1 MSILPWEREGSNC
14 VNDNHDISQVE
25 TRLKDATRR
34 LHQLSASVGASKQIR
49 QYDTDR
55 RKNLLAKYVVR
66 ALKEGHSATAAEA
79 YGRSDEAY
87 QTELEGLSKQYEGA
101 EKVIAEWDAEQASF
115 EAARSLLSMAKESM
129 KVLEG

>member
-1 MSILPWEREGSNC
+1 MT
-14 VNDNHDISQVE
+14 DNHDISEVE
-25 TRLKDATRR
+25 QRLRSCSKR

-79 YGRSDEAY
+79 YGRSDDGYQAALEAIAA
-87 QTELEGLSKQYEGA
+87 QYEHA
-101 EKVIAEWDAEQASF
+101 EKVIAEWDAEYASF

-129 KVLEG
+129 RVLEG

>member
-1 MSILPWEREGSNC
+1 M
-14 VNDNHDISQVE
+14 VNDSHDISQVE

-34 LHQLSASVGASKQIR
+34 LHQLSASVGAAKQIR
-49 QYDTDR
+49 EFSTDR
-55 RKNLLAKYVVR
+55 KKNLLAKYVVR

-87 QTELEGLSKQYEGA
+87 QAELEGLSKQYEGA
-101 EKVIAEWDAEQASF
+101 ERTIAEWDSEFASF

-129 KVLEG
+129 RVLEG

>member
-1 MSILPWEREGSNC
+1 M
-14 VNDNHDISQVE
+14 NDNHDISAVE

-34 LHQLSASVGASKQIR
+34 LHQLAPQVGAAKQIR
-49 QYDTDR
+49 QFDTDR

-87 QTELEGLSKQYEGA
+87 QAELEGLSKQYEGA
-101 EKVIAEWDAEQASF
+101 ERTIAEWDSEYASF

-129 KVLEG
+129 RVLEG

>member
-1 MSILPWEREGSNC
+1 MT
-14 VNDNHDISQVE
+14 DNHDISQVE

-34 LHQLSASVGASKQIR
+34 LHQLAPMVGSAKQIR
-49 QYDTDR
+49 NYDGDR
-55 RKNLLAKYVVR
+55 KKNLLAKYVVR

-101 EKVIAEWDAEQASF
+101 ERTIAEWDAEMCSHD
-115 EAARSLLSMAKESM
+115 AARSLLAMNRESM
-129 KVLEG
+129 RILQG

>member
-1 MSILPWEREGSNC
+1 MT
-14 VNDNHDISQVE
+14 DNHDISEVE
-25 TRLKDATRR
+25 QRLRSCSKR
-34 LHQLSASVGASKQIR
+34 LHQLAASVGAAKQIR

-101 EKVIAEWDAEQASF
+101 ERTIAEWDSEYASF
-115 EAARSLLSMAKESM
+115 EAARSLLSIARETLKI
-129 KVLEG
+129 LDG

>member
-1 MSILPWEREGSNC
+1 MT
-14 VNDNHDISQVE
+14 DNHDISAVE

-101 EKVIAEWDAEQASF
+101 ERVIAEWDSEMCSF
-115 EAARSLLSMAKESM
+115 DAARSLLAMNRESM
-129 KVLEG
+129 RVLQG

>member
-1 MSILPWEREGSNC
+1 M
-14 VNDNHDISQVE
+14 NDNHDISEVE
-25 TRLKDATRR
+25 QRLRSCSKR

-66 ALKEGHSATAAEA
+66 ALKEGHSATAADA

-87 QTELEGLSKQYEGA
+87 QAELAVMSREYEA
-101 EKVIAEWDAEQASF
+101 SEKTLAEWEAEQCSF
-115 EAARSLLSMAKESM
+115 EAARSLLSMMKESL

>member
-1 MSILPWEREGSNC
+1 
-14 VNDNHDISQVE
+14 VNDSRDISEVE
-25 TRLKDATRR
+25 QRLRSCSKR
-34 LHQLSASVGASKQIR
+34 LHALSASVGASKQIR

-79 YGRSDEAY
+79 YGRSDPSY

-101 EKVIAEWDAEQASF
+101 EKTIAEWDSEYASF

-129 KVLEG
+129 RVLEG

>member
-1 MSILPWEREGSNC
+1 METHLADSSQI
-14 VNDNHDISQVE
+14 DQISE
-25 TRLKDATRR
+25 RLKQCTKR
-34 LHQLSASVGASKQIR
+34 LHNLAAMTGSAKQIR

-87 QTELEGLSKQYEGA
+87 QVALEAISVQYEQA
-101 EKVIAEWDAEQASF
+101 EKTIAEWDAEQASF
-115 EAARSLLSMAKESM
+115 EAARSLLSMAKETLKTM
-129 KVLEG
+129 EG

>member
-1 MSILPWEREGSNC
+1 M
-14 VNDNHDISQVE
+14 NDSRDIGEVE
-25 TRLKDATRR
+25 QRLRTCSKR

-101 EKVIAEWDAEQASF
+101 ERTIAEWDSEFASF

-129 KVLEG
+129 RVLEG

>member
-1 MSILPWEREGSNC
+1 MT
-14 VNDNHDISQVE
+14 DNYDISQVE

-87 QTELEGLSKQYEGA
+87 QAELEGLSKQYEGA
-101 EKVIAEWDAEQASF
+101 ERTIAEWDSEYASF

-129 KVLEG
+129 RVLEG

>member
-1 MSILPWEREGSNC
+1 MT
-14 VNDNHDISQVE
+14 DNHDISQVE

-34 LHQLSASVGASKQIR
+34 LHQLAPQVGAAKQIR
-49 QYDTDR
+49 QFDTDR

-87 QTELEGLSKQYEGA
+87 QTELAVMSREYEA
-101 EKVIAEWDAEQASF
+101 SEKTLAIWEAEQCSF
-115 EAARSLLSMAKESM
+115 EAARSLLSMMKESL

>member
-1 MSILPWEREGSNC
+1 MT
-14 VNDNHDISQVE
+14 DNHDISEVE
-25 TRLKDATRR
+25 QRLRSCSKR

-101 EKVIAEWDAEQASF
+101 ERTIASWEAEMCSHD
-115 EAARSLLSMAKESM
+115 AARSLLAMNRESM
-129 KVLEG
+129 RILQG

>member
-1 MSILPWEREGSNC
+1 MT
-14 VNDNHDISQVE
+14 DNHDISQVE

-87 QTELEGLSKQYEGA
+87 QTELAVMSREYEA
-101 EKVIAEWDAEQASF
+101 SEKTLAEWEAEQCSF
-115 EAARSLLSMAKESM
+115 EAARSLLSMMKESL

>member
-1 MSILPWEREGSNC
+1 MT
-14 VNDNHDISQVE
+14 DNHDISEVE
-25 TRLKDATRR
+25 QRLRSCSKR

-101 EKVIAEWDAEQASF
+101 ERTIAEWDAEIASHD
-115 EAARSLLSMAKESM
+115 AARSLLAMNRESM
-129 KVLEG
+129 RILQG

>member
-1 MSILPWEREGSNC
+1 M
-14 VNDNHDISQVE
+14 NDNHDIIQVE

-101 EKVIAEWDAEQASF
+101 ERCIAEWDSEYASF
-115 EAARSLLSMAKESM
+115 EAARSLLSIARETLKI
-129 KVLEG
+129 LDG

>member
-1 MSILPWEREGSNC
+1 MTDDR
-14 VNDNHDISQVE
+14 DISEVE
-25 TRLKDATRR
+25 QRLRSCSKR
-34 LHQLSASVGASKQIR
+34 LHQLSASVGAAKQIR
-49 QYDTDR
+49 QYDSDR
-55 RKNLLAKYVVR
+55 KKNLLAKYVVR

-101 EKVIAEWDAEQASF
+101 ERCIAEWDAEMSSF

-129 KVLEG
+129 RVLEG

>member
-1 MSILPWEREGSNC
+1 MT
-14 VNDNHDISQVE
+14 DTHDISAVE

-34 LHQLSASVGASKQIR
+34 LHQLAPMVGSAKQIR
-49 QYDTDR
+49 NYDGDR
-55 RKNLLAKYVVR
+55 KKNLLAKYVVR

-87 QTELEGLSKQYEGA
+87 QTELAVMSREYEA
-101 EKVIAEWDAEQASF
+101 SEKTLAEWEAEQCSF
-115 EAARSLLSMAKESM
+115 EAARSLLSMMKESL

>member
-1 MSILPWEREGSNC
+1 M
-14 VNDNHDISQVE
+14 NDSRDISEVE
-25 TRLKDATRR
+25 QRLRSCSKR
-34 LHQLSASVGASKQIR
+34 LHQLAPQVGAAKQIR

-79 YGRSDEAY
+79 YGRSDEGY
-87 QTELEGLSKQYEGA
+87 QVALEAIGAQYEHA
-101 EKVIAEWDAEQASF
+101 EKVIAEWDSEFASF